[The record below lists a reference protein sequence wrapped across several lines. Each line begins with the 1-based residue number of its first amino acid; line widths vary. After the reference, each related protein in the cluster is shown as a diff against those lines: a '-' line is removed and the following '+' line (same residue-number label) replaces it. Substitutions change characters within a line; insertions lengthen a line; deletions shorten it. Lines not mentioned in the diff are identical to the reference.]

1 MYYSSIYFGG
11 FDYFYYLCSMIIN
24 ITNTRFCTA
33 FIAEMKR
40 TVFLIILLLGC
51 YSLRAQVVINEL
63 MQSNVDC
70 IMDDL
75 DDFPDSWVE
84 LYNTGDKAIDLSEWR
99 LGISGNV
106 EEAWQLD
113 DTMIPPK
120 QYALVYCDKVG
131 EYMHTPFR
139 LESGKGCEVWLFKG
153 TEVADTVRGLRKQPS
168 PNVSYG
174 RKTDGGDEWGYMLKP
189 TPNEINRGGIC
200 DYDHILGEPVFSEK
214 GFVMNGTKQFKL
226 ELSLPEGSPEGTEIR
241 YTTDGKEP
249 TVDSKKY
256 TSGIT
261 INKSMAVRAKLF
273 CEGWLS
279 PRSSVESYI
288 FHDRNVTIPIISI
301 VTDDDYLNDED
312 IGIFVNNKTHEKD
325 DQVNWRR
332 PINIELFDTENEP
345 AKLNQLCETRI
356 TGAWSREASRQSMA
370 IYCHKRFGKKN
381 MEYEFFPDQC
391 PGLTDYKSVVLRN
404 AGNDRDGL
412 YMRDAICQR
421 TMAENA
427 DIDWQAWRPAVVYIN
442 GNYWCMLNIR
452 ERANEN
458 NIITHYDGMEDIDLI
473 ENEELKEGTDDNYWA
488 FKKFVN
494 EKGHTLAEYAELM
507 DWEEYLR
514 ITIMNMYFNNLDYP
528 GNNNVLWR
536 PRGEGGKWRWIA
548 KDLDYTMG
556 LYGSNPGS
564 SGAAD
569 HKIIA
574 QWYNPNDWNLHQGA
588 NFSITT
594 YSTQFFRN
602 LMENEDF
609 AREFIDR
616 FCIYMGDFLN
626 EQGIRKVWDPMYE
639 MIKDEWKRHKDV
651 VYDNPWWPNYDS
663 ELNAVRS
670 WVSTRTAEMY
680 KQLSSQYTLGY
691 PITMTINK
699 KTSEAGSLDVMFNGV
714 RLTNGTFDGK
724 FFPYRDVT
732 LEGRAPEGYEVKG
745 WEMVIRSSSG
755 SENRQIDGERCS
767 FKMPSC
773 SSIAINAIL
782 GEASAIS
789 SVREQAWTWQRYGDE
804 ITFSGVPAG
813 TKVQVYDLRGI
824 LLRSVVSDG
833 SDIVLPCPQGRL
845 HVMKVGNKVLKL

>member
-1 MYYSSIYFGG
+1 MK
-11 FDYFYYLCSMIIN
+11 MN
-24 ITNTRFCTA
+24 ITNTTIFCTT
-33 FIAEMKR
+33 FVAEMKK
-40 TVFLIILLLGC
+40 TVLCIILLLGC
-51 YSLRAQVVINEL
+51 NSLRAQVVINEL

-84 LYNTGDKAIDLSEWR
+84 LYNTGDKAVDLSEWR
-99 LGISGNV
+99 LGVSENP
-106 EEAWQLD
+106 EEAWPLD
-113 DTMIPPK
+113 DTMLPPK

-139 LESGKGCEVWLFKG
+139 LDSGKGCEVWLFKRM
-153 TEVADTVRGLRKQPS
+153 EVADTVRNLRKQPA
-168 PNVSYG
+168 PNISYG

-214 GFVMNGTKQFKL
+214 GFVRNGIKQFKL

-249 TVDSKKY
+249 TQDSKKY

-261 INKSMAVRAKLF
+261 INKSTAVRAKLF

-288 FHDRNVTIPIISI
+288 FHNRSVTIPIISL
-301 VTDDDYLNDED
+301 VTDNDYLNDED
-312 IGIFVNNKTHEKD
+312 IGIFVNNRTHEKD

-332 PINIELFDTENEP
+332 PINIELFDSEETP
-345 AKLNQLCETRI
+345 SRLNQLCETRI
-356 TGAWSREASRQSMA
+356 TGAYSREASRQSMA

-391 PGLTDYKSVVLRN
+391 PGLTDYKSIVLRN

-458 NIITHYDGMEDIDLI
+458 NIITHYDGLEDIDLI
-473 ENEELKEGTDDNYWA
+473 ENEELKEGTDDNYLT
-488 FKKFVN
+488 FRNFVY
-494 EKGHTLAEYAELM
+494 EKGHTLSEYAELM
-507 DWEEYLR
+507 DWEEYIR
-514 ITIMNMYFNNLDYP
+514 ITVMNMYFNNLDYP

-536 PRGEGGKWRWIA
+536 PRAEGGKWRWIA
-548 KDLDYTMG
+548 KDLDYTLG

-574 QWYNPNDWNLHQGA
+574 QWYNPTDWNLHQGA

-594 YSTQFFRN
+594 YSTQFFHS

-626 EQGIRKVWDPMYE
+626 EKGIRKVWDPMYE

-670 WVSTRTAEMY
+670 WISTRTAEMY
-680 KQLSSQYTLGY
+680 KQLSNQYTLGY
-691 PITMTINK
+691 AIPMTVNKSMTEPEALDIT
-699 KTSEAGSLDVMFNGV
+699 FNGV

-724 FFPYRDVT
+724 FFVYRDVT

-745 WEMVIRSSSG
+745 WEMVTRSSSG
-755 SENRQIDGERCS
+755 TDSRRMDGERCS

-789 SVREQAWTWQRYGDE
+789 SVREQEWSWLRNGDE
-804 ITFSGVPAG
+804 ITLSGVPAG

-833 SDIVLPCPQGRL
+833 SEMVLSCPQGRL
-845 HVMKVGNKVLKL
+845 YVIKAGNKVVKL

>member
-1 MYYSSIYFGG
+1 
-11 FDYFYYLCSMIIN
+11 
-24 ITNTRFCTA
+24 
-33 FIAEMKR
+33 MKR
-40 TVFLIILLLGC
+40 IVFFMMLLLGWQTVE
-51 YSLRAQVVINEL
+51 AQVVINEL

-99 LGISGNV
+99 LGISGNA

-139 LESGKGCEVWLFKG
+139 LDSGKGCEVWLFKG
-153 TEVADTVRGLRKQPS
+153 TEVVDTVRGLRKQPA
-168 PNVSYG
+168 PNISYG
-174 RKTDGGDEWGYMLKP
+174 RKTDGSDEWGYMLKS

-200 DYDHILGEPVFSEK
+200 DYDHILGEPVFSER
-214 GFVMNGTKQFKL
+214 GFARNGMKQFKL
-226 ELSLPEGSPEGTEIR
+226 ELSLPNGSPEGTEIR

-249 TVDSKKY
+249 TKDSKKY

-261 INKSMAVRAKLF
+261 INKSTAIRAKLF

-288 FHDRNVTIPIISI
+288 FHDRSVTIPIISL

-312 IGIFVNNKTHEKD
+312 IGIFVNNKTHVKD

-332 PINIELFDTENEP
+332 PINIELFDTEEAP
-345 AKLNQLCETRI
+345 SKLNQLCETRI
-356 TGAWSREASRQSMA
+356 TGAYSREASRQSMA

-391 PGLTDYKSVVLRN
+391 PGLTDYKSIVLRN

-442 GNYWCMLNIR
+442 GNYWCILNIR

-458 NIITHYDGMEDIDLI
+458 NIITHYDGLEDIDLI
-473 ENEELKEGTDDNYWA
+473 ENEELKEGTDDNYQA

-494 EKGHTLAEYAELM
+494 EKGHTLSEYAELM
-507 DWEEYLR
+507 DWEEYIR
-514 ITIMNMYFNNLDYP
+514 ITVMNMYFNNLDYP

-536 PRGEGGKWRWIA
+536 PRAEGGKWRWIA

-564 SGAAD
+564 SGGAD
-569 HKIIA
+569 HQIIA
-574 QWYNPNDWNLHQGA
+574 QWYNPNDRNLHQGA

-594 YSTQFFRN
+594 YSTQFFRR
-602 LMENEDF
+602 LMEDQDF

-626 EQGIRKVWDPMYE
+626 EKGIRKVWDPMYE

-670 WVSTRTAEMY
+670 WISIRTAEMY
-680 KQLSSQYTLGY
+680 KQLSSQYTLGN
-691 PITMTINK
+691 PILMTVNK
-699 KTSEAGSLDVMFNGV
+699 SLTEPEVLDITFNGV

-724 FFPYRDVT
+724 FFVYRNVT
-732 LEGRAPEGYEVKG
+732 LEGHAPEGYEVKG
-745 WEMVIRSSSG
+745 WEIVTRSSNGTDS
-755 SENRQIDGERCS
+755 RKMDGERCS

-789 SVREQAWTWQRYGDE
+789 SLREREWTWQRNGDE
-804 ITFSGVPAG
+804 ITLSGVPAG
-813 TKVQVYDLRGI
+813 TKVQVYDLRGM

-833 SDIVLPCPQGRL
+833 SKTVLFCPQDRL
-845 HVMKVGNKVLKL
+845 HVIKVGYKVVKL